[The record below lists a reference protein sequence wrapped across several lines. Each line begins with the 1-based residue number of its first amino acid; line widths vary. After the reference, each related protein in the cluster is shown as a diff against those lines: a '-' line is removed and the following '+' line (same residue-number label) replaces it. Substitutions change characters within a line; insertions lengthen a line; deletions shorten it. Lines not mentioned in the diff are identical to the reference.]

1 MEKDRHLAEL
11 LVHDRVVWVGF
22 TTVMQQEYG
31 RLHSRWRKGYS
42 RSRGGVHEKLTLFQL
57 RGVTATRSTNF
68 IRRIHMKKLAFIG
81 GLCLTLGSA
90 VLSAQEMVALHANIP
105 FDFWV
110 GNKLAP
116 AGDYLIQTWDGK
128 TVFREEGGR
137 LVASWLLG
145 IPESR
150 VTAPE
155 RGELIFHRYGGDYFL
170 TTVWTPDSKLGYSIP
185 MTSREKAV
193 AGRAGGG
200 PETASIRAK

>member
-1 MEKDRHLAEL
+1 
-11 LVHDRVVWVGF
+11 
-22 TTVMQQEYG
+22 
-31 RLHSRWRKGYS
+31 
-42 RSRGGVHEKLTLFQL
+42 
-57 RGVTATRSTNF
+57 
-68 IRRIHMKKLAFIG
+68 MKKWALIG

-90 VLSAQEMVALHANIP
+90 TLAAQEMVALHANIP

-128 TVFREEGGR
+128 TVFREEGGH

-145 IPESR
+145 VPESR

-155 RGELIFHRYGGDYFL
+155 KGELIFHRYGAEYFL
-170 TTVWTPDSKLGYSIP
+170 STVWTPYSKLGYSIP
-185 MTSREKAV
+185 MTSREKGV
-193 AGRAGGG
+193 AGRVGGG